1 MPNIFSLRK
10 DEVQVRFIRMR
21 DAKSLE
27 SLVLGNRAWLKPWE
41 ATNPEAPNNFDFRR
55 QIRAL
60 LRQQTEQIGVPFVIE
75 IEGEVVGQINVSNI
89 LYGSVSG
96 ASIGYWISPA
106 FAGRGIMP
114 KAVAL
119 VIDYLFVQ
127 VGLHRVQIDV
137 RPENKASLRV
147 VEKLGLRYEGY
158 KRKYIH
164 IDGQW
169 RDHYSFA
176 ITEDEVPNG
185 LMNRW
190 DSKLTPKLAYPWN
203 PPTEN

>member
-1 MPNIFSLRK
+1 MSK
-10 DEVQVRFIRMR
+10 DDVVVRFIRMR
-21 DAKSLE
+21 DAKALE
-27 SLVLGNRAWLKPWE
+27 HLVTQNRPWLKPWE
-41 ATNPEAPNNFDFRR
+41 ATSPDAPASFDFRR

-60 LRQQTEQIGVPFVIE
+60 LRQQTDQIGLPFVIE
-75 IEGEVVGQINVSNI
+75 ISGEVVGQINVGNI

-96 ASIGYWISPA
+96 ASIGYWISPE

-119 VIDYLFVQ
+119 VIDYLFTT
-127 VGLHRVQIDV
+127 VGLHRIQIDI

-158 KRKYIH
+158 KRRYIH
-164 IDGQW
+164 INGEW

-176 ITEDEVPNG
+176 LTEDEVTNG

-190 DSKLTPKLAYPWN
+190 ILNQTPRQAYPWN
-203 PPTEN
+203 RPFEN